1 MKKFLKVFY
10 ITILCLLIL
19 SIRVFAVYCAV
30 SYYINPPADL
40 SDHDTTKT
48 TKKKKTD
55 VKIKEIKLMTTET
68 EEAGTLKIKLVLTS
82 KIDTVSI
89 NIIGSGNALVYG
101 SEKEKNIYEFN
112 LAYSS
117 NPLPEGEYTVSY
129 VNLFAGKNVFSYPV
143 TKDNKF
149 TIKNSNTPK
158 YDVSQDKGYMISQ
171 TQYLE
176 LENKKYEDGS
186 IINNYDYSK
195 LYLKNDSYE
204 LQYYEK
210 ENELKNKITGTYTK
224 SDNKYYFDNGCKI
237 VIKDDY
243 VELVNPLD
251 TSFKYYS
258 VILFD
263 SNKFDSI
270 KNKIDNNLL
279 TYLKKTKSNSNA
291 AEIEKV
297 VPKYINCFRYAFEND
312 TLDEDTMTC
321 SISYN
326 LYVKGYNVDACN
338 NDIKSDGTSDV
349 NNAKYMPY
357 LIPAGIC
364 ESDHMDIGGF
374 HSITLKDYKVL
385 NSFSGL

>member
-1 MKKFLKVFY
+1 MKKFLKVFC
-10 ITILCLLIL
+10 ITILCLLML
-19 SIRVFAVYCAV
+19 SIKAFEVYCVV
-30 SYYINPPADL
+30 SCYINPPADL
-40 SDHDTTKT
+40 SDRDTTKT

-55 VKIKEIKLMTTET
+55 VKIKKIKLMTTET
-68 EEAGTLKIKLVLTS
+68 EEAGTLKIKMVLTS

-89 NIIGSGNALVYG
+89 SIIGSDNALVYG

-112 LAYSS
+112 LAYST

-129 VNLFAGKNVFSYPV
+129 VDLFAGKNVFSYPV

-158 YDVSQDKGYMISQ
+158 YDFSQDIGYITSRI
-171 TQYLE
+171 QYLE
-176 LENKKYEDGS
+176 LENKKYEDVNG
-186 IINNYDYSK
+186 NNHEHSK

-204 LQYYEK
+204 LQYYE
-210 ENELKNKITGTYTK
+210 ENQLKNKITGTYTK

-237 VIKDDY
+237 IIKDDY
-243 VELVNPLD
+243 IELINPLD
-251 TSFKYYS
+251 KSFKYYS

-263 SNKFDSI
+263 SNKLDLIRS
-270 KNKIDNNLL
+270 KIDSNLL
-279 TYLKKTKSNSNA
+279 TYIKKTQSNTKT

-297 VPKYINCFRYAFEND
+297 VPKRVSCFRYAYEND

-326 LYVKGYNVDACN
+326 LYLKGYNADACN
-338 NDIKSDGTSDV
+338 NDIKSDGTPSADS
-349 NNAKYMPY
+349 AKYLPY
-357 LIPAGIC
+357 LVPAGTC
-364 ESDHMDIGGF
+364 ESDHISTGGY

-385 NSFSGL
+385 NSFSGS